1 MTDNAFDLIDQ
12 ALGSGG
18 PEAGFDL
25 LARKVLEEKNYPLLF
40 EVRLLKKR
48 HELGLPLI
56 QVDDS
61 APMPPDTRR
70 EYDKAFIDAARE
82 VGGLFLADG
91 NIQRA
96 WPYFRA
102 IGETAPVAAAIDK
115 FDSQEGFEP
124 IIEIAYME
132 RVSPYKGFQMILSN
146 YGICRAITS
155 FGQFPSRE
163 GRDESLRLLTH
174 TLHAELLESLKR
186 AIARNEE
193 QAPDTVSVPA
203 LMAGRDWLF
212 EGHSYYVDTSHLT
225 SVIRFGLD
233 LNDPET
239 LGLAIELAEY
249 GAHLGSMFQERSD
262 PPFENFY
269 VDHGVY
275 LRALRG
281 EDVDAAVAHFRAK
294 VEGYD
299 MAETGSAPAQ
309 ILVGLLARLERYA
322 EAIEISLRYLTEV
335 NPSEL
340 ACPNALQ
347 LCYLAGDFDRLK
359 TLSRERGDLLNYVA
373 QALAGPSEPRRSRR
387 GPATEFNAP

>member
-12 ALGSGG
+12 ALRSGG

-25 LARKVLEEKNYPLLF
+25 LAQRVLGEKNYPLLF

-61 APMPPDTRR
+61 AAMPPETRR

-82 VGGLFLADG
+82 VGGLFLGDG

-102 IGETAPVAAAIDK
+102 IGETAPVAAAIDQ
-115 FDSQEGFEP
+115 FESQEGIEP

-132 RVSPYKGFQMILSN
+132 RLSPYKGFQLILSN

-155 FGQFPSRE
+155 FGQFPGRE
-163 GRDESLRLLTH
+163 GRDESLRLLVR
-174 TLHAELLESLKR
+174 TLHSELVESLKR
-186 AIARNEE
+186 TIARNEE
-193 QAPDTVSVPA
+193 RTPETQSVPA
-203 LMAGRDWLF
+203 LIAGRDWLF
-212 EGHSYYVDTSHLT
+212 EGHSYYVDTSHLI
-225 SVIRFGLD
+225 SVLRFSLD
-233 LNDPET
+233 LNDRET
-239 LGLAIELAEY
+239 LGLAVELAEY

-281 EDVDAAVAHFRAK
+281 DDVDGAVAHFRTK

-299 MAETGSAPAQ
+299 PDETGSAPSQ
-309 ILVGLLARLERYA
+309 ILVGLLVRLDRFA
-322 EAIEISLRYLTEV
+322 EAIEISLRYLKEV

-340 ACPNALQ
+340 ACPSALQ
-347 LCYLAGDFDRLK
+347 LCFLAGDFDQLR
-359 TLSRERGDLLNYVA
+359 TLARERGDLLNYVA
-373 QALAGPSEPRRSRR
+373 QALAHPVYGLSDN
-387 GPATEFNAP
+387 T

>member
-12 ALGSGG
+12 TLRSGG

-25 LARKVLEEKNYPLLF
+25 LAHKVLEEKNYPLLF
-40 EVRLLKKR
+40 EVRLLRKR

-102 IGETAPVAAAIDK
+102 IGEPGPVAAAIDK
-115 FDSQEGFEP
+115 FDAAEGVEP

-132 RVSPYKGFQMILSN
+132 RVSPYKGFRMILSN

-163 GRDESLRLLTH
+163 GRDESLRLLTR
-174 TLHAELLESLKR
+174 TLHSELVESLR
-186 AIARNEE
+186 RTIARNEE
-193 QAPDTVSVPA
+193 QAADTASVPA

-212 EGHSYYVDTSHLT
+212 EGHSYYVDTSHLI
-225 SVIRFGLD
+225 SVIRFCLD
-233 LNDPET
+233 LNDAET
-239 LGLAIELAEY
+239 LGLAVELAEY

-281 EDVDAAVAHFRAK
+281 EDVDGAVAHFRAK

-322 EAIEISLRYLTEV
+322 EAIEISLRYLPDV

-340 ACPNALQ
+340 ACPTALQ
-347 LCYLAGDFDRLK
+347 LCFLAGDFDRLRM
-359 TLSRERGDLLNYVA
+359 LSRQRGDLLNYVA
-373 QALAGPSEPRRSRR
+373 QALAAPSHS
-387 GPATEFNAP
+387 

>member
-12 ALGSGG
+12 ALRSGG
-18 PEAGFDL
+18 PDAGFDL
-25 LARKVLEEKNYPLLF
+25 LAQKVLEEKNYPLLF
-40 EVRLLKKR
+40 EARLLKKR

-61 APMPPDTRR
+61 APMPADTRR

-115 FDSQEGFEP
+115 FESAEGIEP

-163 GRDESLRLLTH
+163 GRDESLHLLVR
-174 TLHAELLESLKR
+174 TLHSELVESLKR
-186 AIARNEE
+186 TIERNEE
-193 QAPDTVSVPA
+193 HAPDTQSVPA

-212 EGHSYYVDTSHLT
+212 EGHSYYVDTSHLI
-225 SVIRFGLD
+225 SVIRFSLD
-233 LNDPET
+233 LNDRDT

-249 GAHLGSMFQERSD
+249 GARLGSMFQERSD

-281 EDVDAAVAHFRAK
+281 DDVDGAVTHFRAK

-299 MAETGSAPAQ
+299 MSETGSGPAQ
-309 ILVGLLARLERYA
+309 MLVGLLARLERYS
-322 EAIEISLRYLTEV
+322 EAVDISLRYLAEV

-340 ACPNALQ
+340 GCPTALQ
-347 LCYLAGDFDRLK
+347 LCFLAGDFDRLR

-373 QALAGPSEPRRSRR
+373 QALATS
-387 GPATEFNAP
+387 GPA

>member
-12 ALGSGG
+12 ALRSGG

-25 LARKVLEEKNYPLLF
+25 LAQKTLAEKNYPLLF
-40 EVRLLKKR
+40 EVRLLEKR

-56 QVDDS
+56 QADDS
-61 APMPPDTRR
+61 AAMPPDTRR

-82 VGGLFLADG
+82 IGGLFLADG

-102 IGETAPVAAAIDK
+102 IGETGPIAAAIDK
-115 FDSQEGFEP
+115 FESAEGIEP
-124 IIEIAYME
+124 IIEIAFME

-163 GRDESLRLLTH
+163 GRDESLRLLVR
-174 TLHAELLESLKR
+174 TLHSELVESLKR
-186 AIARNEE
+186 TIARNEE
-193 QAPDTVSVPA
+193 QAPDTQSVPA

-212 EGHSYYVDTSHLT
+212 EGYSYYVDTSHLI
-225 SVIRFGLD
+225 SVLRYSLD
-233 LNDPET
+233 LNDAET

-249 GAHLGSMFQERSD
+249 GAHLGAMFQERSD

-269 VDHGVY
+269 ADHRAY

-281 EDVDAAVAHFRAK
+281 EDVDGAIAHFRAK

-299 MAETGSAPAQ
+299 PNETGTAPAQ
-309 ILVGLLARLERYA
+309 ILVGMLARLDRYK
-322 EAIEISLRYLTEV
+322 EAIDISLRYLTDV
-335 NPSEL
+335 RPSDL
-340 ACPNALQ
+340 ACPSAVQ
-347 LCYLAGDFDRLK
+347 LCFLAGDFDRLK
-359 TLSRERGDLLNYVA
+359 TLARERGDLLSYVA
-373 QALAGPSEPRRSRR
+373 QALACADP
-387 GPATEFNAP
+387 PAG

>member
-12 ALGSGG
+12 ALRSGG
-18 PEAGFDL
+18 PDASFDL
-25 LARKVLEEKNYPLLF
+25 LSHKVLEEKNYPLLF

-61 APMPPDTRR
+61 ASMPAETRR

-102 IGETAPVAAAIDK
+102 IGETGPVAAAIDK
-115 FDSQEGFEP
+115 FDSTEGIEP

-163 GRDESLRLLTH
+163 GRDESLHLLVR
-174 TLHAELLESLKR
+174 TLHSELVESLKR
-186 AIARNEE
+186 TIERNEE
-193 QAPDTVSVPA
+193 KAPDTRSVPK

-212 EGHSYYVDTSHLT
+212 EGHSYYVDTSHLI
-225 SVIRFGLD
+225 SVVRFSLD
-233 LNDPET
+233 LNDPDL
-239 LGLAIELAEY
+239 LGLAVELAEY
-249 GAHLGSMFQERSD
+249 GARLGSMFQERSD

-269 VDHGVY
+269 VDHGIY

-281 EDVDAAVAHFRAK
+281 DDVDGAVAHFRAK

-299 MAETGSAPAQ
+299 MNETGSGPAQ
-309 ILVGLLARLERYA
+309 MLVALLARLERYS
-322 EAIEISLRYLTEV
+322 EGVDISLRYLSEV

-340 ACPNALQ
+340 ACPTALQ
-347 LCYLAGDFDRLK
+347 LCFLAGDFDRLR

-373 QALAGPSEPRRSRR
+373 QALAVRS
-387 GPATEFNAP
+387 A